1 MENETMTKEEI
12 QRFIDME
19 ARKGSD
25 ELEIFRSLREVLG
38 VKYEPKENKK

>member
-19 ARKGSD
+19 ARKGT
-25 ELEIFRSLREVLG
+25 EEIEIFRALREVLG
-38 VKYEPKENKK
+38 VRYEPKENKN